1 MQVRVFLCIVQLDK
15 MFTIGI
21 IQPNVVADERVD
33 LVLEKVNVLFV

>member
-1 MQVRVFLCIVQLDK
+1 

-33 LVLEKVNVLFV
+33 LVLEKVNVLFA